1 MSERY
6 NSTANLHT
14 MFDSDE
20 HKIIASID
28 RAIKEAWLTEIRN
41 DINNSYILYEDTL
54 KNAFYFHLRNKLSQL
69 LVDNNIRIF
78 TEFHDGKLAGKSVI
92 ADIAIVKIGDND
104 VEHIRQNIEK
114 IYAII
119 ELKHKGSQVRVD
131 CFIKDVEKT
140 IEYIKDKDLADC
152 QFYLGFIHEGEFAA
166 NETSWLQ
173 NKKQERLANGRL
185 TELSACYY
193 TGFDDMLF
201 TVISYNDMNTDLSR
215 GEFYGDK

>member
-1 MSERY
+1 MSEHP

-14 MFDSDE
+14 VLDSED
-20 HKIIASID
+20 HKIAALID
-28 RAIKEAWLTEIRN
+28 RAIKEVWLTKIRN
-41 DINNSYILYEDTL
+41 DIKNSFILYEDTL

-69 LVDNNIRIF
+69 LIDNNIRIF

-119 ELKHKGSQVRVD
+119 ELKHKGSQVPVD

-140 IEYIKDKDLADC
+140 IEYIKDRDLADC

-173 NKKQERLANGRL
+173 NKKQERLVTGRL

-193 TGFDDMLF
+193 TGFNDMLF
-201 TVISYNDMNTDLSR
+201 TVVSYNDMNTDLNYHDNNN
-215 GEFYGDK
+215 E